1 MRSRPPLPQVARG
14 RTEERM
20 TQNGAVESF
29 DLSGLS
35 AAVRD
40 EARIDANGETS
51 WPLRS
56 VAAAIDELSASG
68 YVILG
73 TDLRDYGA
81 DGRFVEV
88 AWSAYR
94 GSPPLGVADVQPART
109 EALLA
114 LDRANREA
122 AGWRDAW
129 VLVTWTSAQS
139 AH

>member
-1 MRSRPPLPQVARG
+1 M
-14 RTEERM
+14 
-20 TQNGAVESF
+20 GAMEPR

-35 AAVRD
+35 PAVRD

-56 VAAAIDELSASG
+56 AAAAINELSASG
-68 YVILG
+68 HLILG
-73 TDLRDYGA
+73 TDLRDYDP

-94 GSPPLGVADVQPART
+94 GSAPLGAADIQPART

-114 LDRANREA
+114 LERASREA

-129 VLVTWTSAQS
+129 MLVTWTAAQS
-139 AH
+139 TH